1 MDVLE
6 AVDAGV
12 DVPDCE
18 GFTSVSA
25 LGSSAFDC
33 MGEALRRTGGSS
45 FSVEDSDSLSSATVL
60 EGSSGL
66 PSMIRRTSVGRVV
79 EAERN
84 SRMLETVWTGL
95 MLSLIAVPK

>member
-6 AVDAGV
+6 VVEAGV
-12 DVPDCE
+12 EVPDCE
-18 GFTSVSA
+18 GFISASA
-25 LGSSAFDC
+25 LGNSAFDC
-33 MGEALRRTGGSS
+33 IGEALRRTGGSS
-45 FSVEDSDSLSSATVL
+45 LSVEASDSSSSATVL

-66 PSMIRRTSVGRVV
+66 PSMMRRTSVGRVV

-95 MLSLIAVPK
+95 MLSLIAIAK